1 MNIFFNLL
9 HILRSISKEQILI
22 YPGNIKIPLH
32 IKIIGYILTLIFSPL
47 SLIKKPRE
55 DFGKRLT
62 NCLQQLGPIYIKFG
76 QTLSTRPD
84 LVGLDVTKHLK
95 FLQDKLPPFDSR
107 VARGLVQK
115 AFQSQYHSR
124 SYQGHSRES
133 GNPENNSHP
142 EFISGSIMRCGKLVQ
157 HDKEKLDSRLRGND
171 IKRDEN
177 DIEHFDD
184 TPIAAAS
191 ISQVHKAQLITG
203 EFVAIKILRPDI
215 HQKYNRDIKLL
226 YFLAKLASKFTKLK
240 RLKPLAVI
248 RKFRETMKHELDL
261 RLEAAAASELTDN
274 FRNDLDICIP
284 KIYWQFTSE
293 NILTTEWV
301 DGISIYETHK
311 LKELGLNL
319 SVIAQKFAVMFFN
332 QAYRDGFFHADL
344 HPGNILVN
352 EQGKI
357 ILLDFGIM
365 GRLTEKDRL
374 AVAESLFG
382 FLNRDYKLVAKT
394 HLKAGYIPANTDLDL
409 FAQSCRAVTEPIV
422 GLATKNISVGKLLA
436 HLFKITEDFG
446 MEVQPQLLLLQ
457 KTLVMV
463 EGIGQQLDTNV
474 NMWQL
479 AEPWIQKWAAKN
491 LSPEAKILRIVKHY
505 IEELY
510 NKIEGYSK

>member
-1 MNIFFNLL
+1 MNIFFNLF
-9 HILRSISKEQILI
+9 HILRIISKEQILLDA
-22 YPGNIKIPLH
+22 GDIKVPLR

-47 SLIKKPRE
+47 SLIKKPQR

-62 NCLQQLGPIYIKFG
+62 SCLQQLGPIYIKFG

-84 LVGLDVTKHLK
+84 LIGTQVAEYLRL
-95 FLQDKLPPFDSR
+95 LQDKLPPFDSKI
-107 VARGLVQK
+107 ARELVQK
-115 AFQSQYHSR
+115 AFQSR
-124 SYQGHSRES
+124 CHSREG
-133 GNPENNSHP
+133 GNLENY
-142 EFISGSIMRCGKLVQ
+142 KV
-157 HDKEKLDSRLRGND
+157 DSRFCGND
-171 IKRDEN
+171 IES
-177 DIEHFDD
+177 FYD

-191 ISQVHKAQLITG
+191 ISQVHKAQLTTG

-215 HQKYNRDIKLL
+215 HRKYNRDIKLL
-226 YFLAKLASKFTKLK
+226 YFLAKLASKFTKVK

-248 RKFRETMKHELDL
+248 EKFRETMKYELDL
-261 RLEAAAASELTDN
+261 RLEAAAASELADN
-274 FRNDLDICIP
+274 FRDDLDICIP

-311 LKELGLNL
+311 LKEAGLDL
-319 SVIAQKFAVMFFN
+319 AIIAQKFAVMFFN

-382 FLNRDYKLVAKT
+382 FLNRDYKLVAKV

-463 EGIGQQLDTNV
+463 EGIGQQLDANV

-479 AEPWIQKWAAKN
+479 AEPWIKKWAAKN
-491 LSPEAKILRIVKHY
+491 LSPEAKILRIVKHW
-505 IEELY
+505 IEEAY
-510 NKIEGYSK
+510 NKL

>member
-9 HILRSISKEQILI
+9 HILRIISKEQILLDA
-22 YPGNIKIPLH
+22 GDIKVPLR

-47 SLIKKPRE
+47 SLIKKPQRG
-55 DFGKRLT
+55 FGRRLT
-62 NCLQQLGPIYIKFG
+62 SCLQQLGPIYIKFG

-84 LVGLDVTKHLK
+84 LVGTQVAEYLRL
-95 FLQDKLPPFDSR
+95 LQDKLPPFDSKI
-107 VARGLVQK
+107 AREAIQK
-115 AFQSQYHSR
+115 AFQSRCHS
-124 SYQGHSRES
+124 
-133 GNPENNSHP
+133 PK
-142 EFISGSIMRCGKLVQ
+142 C
-157 HDKEKLDSRLRGND
+157 GND
-171 IKRDEN
+171 IESL
-177 DIEHFDD
+177 ED

-203 EFVAIKILRPDI
+203 EFIAIKILRPDI
-215 HQKYNRDIKLL
+215 HRKYNRDIKLL
-226 YFLAKLASKFTKLK
+226 YFLAKLASNFNKVK

-248 RKFRETMKHELDL
+248 EKFKETMKYELDL

-274 FRNDLDICIP
+274 FKNDFDICIP

-301 DGISIYETHK
+301 EGISIYETHK
-311 LKELGLNL
+311 LKEAGLDL
-319 SVIAQKFAVMFFN
+319 AIIAQKFAVMFFN

-344 HPGNILVN
+344 HPGNILVTT
-352 EQGKI
+352 QGKI

-365 GRLTEKDRL
+365 GRLAEKDRL

-382 FLNRDYKLVAKT
+382 FLNRDYKLVAKV

-422 GLATKNISVGKLLA
+422 DLATKNISVGKLLA

-479 AEPWIQKWAAKN
+479 AEPWIKKWAAKN
-491 LSPEAKILRIVKHY
+491 LSPEAKILRIVKHWV
-505 IEELY
+505 EEAY
-510 NKIEGYSK
+510 NKL